1 MVLAYKIGA
10 IGSVCALSTVLWLL
24 LTGAFLKRLE
34 RLRILKQQALAAAGV
49 AAAKTAEKLDFKARM
64 RRALGS
70 LEFDPVS
77 KESKKVRLL
86 CGVIVLIISF
96 FIIGRLM
103 FAIICGA
110 VVYSVIGT
118 IFTRKIEKKKKVFD
132 DQLIEALGMITNSVR
147 AGQSLMQAIGNMVK
161 ESKPPVSAEFGA
173 AVRQVQLGM
182 SLEEALLDMTRRNPS
197 KDLRIA
203 VTSMNLAKET
213 GGNIGVILT
222 QLTETMTERRK
233 IQGKIITLTAQG
245 KASGLVMSVIPFLL
259 LGVLYFMEPKM
270 VGMMFTTML
279 GNVILSLVVVMIWL
293 ASFVIGKIVDIDI

>member
-1 MVLAYKIGA
+1 MLLVYKIGA
-10 IGSVCALSTVLWLL
+10 MISVCALSIVLWLAL
-24 LTGAFLKRLE
+24 IGPFFRRLE
-34 RLRILKQQALAAAGV
+34 KLRLLKQQALEAAGA
-49 AAAKTAEKLDFKARM
+49 AAAKTAEKLDFKARA

-70 LEFDPVS
+70 LEFDPGS
-77 KESKKVRLL
+77 KESKKVRLF
-86 CGVIVLIISF
+86 CGVVVLIISF
-96 FIIGRLM
+96 LIIGRVM
-103 FAIICGA
+103 FAVICGA

-161 ESKPPVSAEFGA
+161 ESKPPVAAEFGA

-222 QLTETMTERRK
+222 QLTDTMTERRK
-233 IQGKIITLTAQG
+233 IQGKIMTLTAQG

-259 LGVLYFMEPKM
+259 LAVLYFMEPKM